1 MKEKPISRVPGS
13 KPERVKFPS
22 RSVAVERVVLLTKT
36 EQNGDE
42 YVEEISNPQT
52 GYYQKKVVRQGPGFS
67 SVTIVSSSSGGP
79 GGAAAAA

>member
-1 MKEKPISRVPGS
+1 
-13 KPERVKFPS
+13 
-22 RSVAVERVVLLTKT
+22 VETKT

-79 GGAAAAA
+79 GGAATAA